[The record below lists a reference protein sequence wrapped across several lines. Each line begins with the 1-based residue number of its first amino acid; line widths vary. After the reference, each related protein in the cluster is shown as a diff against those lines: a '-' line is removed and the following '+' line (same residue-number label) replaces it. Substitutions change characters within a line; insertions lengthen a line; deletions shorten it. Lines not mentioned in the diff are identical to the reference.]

1 MEFVT
6 KDASLTILLTMSLV
20 ILITQLEDG
29 DIICFQRSLTSE
41 EDIHRYPD
49 VPSYLEYVHN
59 RQVHNLLVAS
69 YYFTLAF
76 PWISLLLLN
85 MFAVSSNCC
94 EIIIKK
100 MKV

>member
-1 MEFVT
+1 MCEIIDKGITFQ
-6 KDASLTILLTMSLV
+6 AS
-20 ILITQLEDG
+20 QLEDG

-59 RQVHNLLVAS
+59 RQVHNLLVAL
-69 YYFTLAF
+69 YYFTLSF

-85 MFAVSSNCC
+85 MFAMSLLIAVKSL
-94 EIIIKK
+94 
-100 MKV
+100 